1 MDRARE
7 AVWRGKLR
15 GGELGGGRT
24 VGRGDEWEGVRM
36 RYCSGGGGGGG
47 VTGRERAV

>member
-1 MDRARE
+1 
-7 AVWRGKLR
+7 VSW
-15 GGELGGGRT
+15 GGGWAEKGGGGRT